1 MDQSEKQ
8 RRREAVIFRRAVVK
22 RLQVLGAYLFY
33 SAQTG
38 SQYVK
43 FTDPRLGSLRIGD
56 HGGRE
61 KYRYKWNLLKGQKEF
76 RREQDRSIVR
86 RYYDWKQAELFYEE
100 IVNEQERLLA
110 QFGPY
115 NAATDPYAADRM
127 LGRESGKST
136 SRQRGKGDESNAQN
150 TGIRDATPVLQ
161 GSVRADGDG
170 RQ

>member
-1 MDQSEKQ
+1 MEKSQ
-8 RRREAVIFRRAVVK
+8 KHRHREAVIFRRAVVK

-33 SAQTG
+33 SAGTG

-61 KYRYKWNLLKGQKEF
+61 KYRYKWNLLRGHGEF
-76 RREQDRSIVR
+76 KREQDRTVIR

-115 NAATDPYAADRM
+115 NAATDPFAADRV
-127 LGRESGKST
+127 RVRTPVNSITK
-136 SRQRGKGDESNAQN
+136 QRGVGNENPD
-150 TGIRDATPVLQ
+150 
-161 GSVRADGDG
+161 
-170 RQ
+170 